1 MIREKTHILV
11 LLLWFLNS
19 IMRIVFGIMTITLG
33 SLLDVEV
40 SLIVEQII
48 TVMFLA
54 LGILGFIAIP
64 GLLNMRNWGVQLAIV
79 ASVATI
85 IFDIWG
91 MTIQF
96 TAALGFVVPVVMLL
110 YIYLYRK
117 KTRVGETE

>member
-1 MIREKTHILV
+1 MHILV